1 MQELRE
7 EKPRTAKNQDK
18 ADMTNLAKILRCTT
32 ELLKRLEVAS
42 EKHRDAKVAESPG
55 EENIVP
61 EVLTKASAESK
72 IFDKARPEDSMEPK
86 TPVEEHIVTD

>member
-18 ADMTNLAKILRCTT
+18 ADMTNLAKILKFTT

-42 EKHRDAKVAESPG
+42 EKR
-55 EENIVP
+55 
-61 EVLTKASAESK
+61 
-72 IFDKARPEDSMEPK
+72 
-86 TPVEEHIVTD
+86 

>member
-42 EKHRDAKVAESPG
+42 EKRRDAKVAESPG
-55 EENIVP
+55 EHTVQLSIEGKSGEI
-61 EVLTKASAESK
+61 EGK
-72 IFDKARPEDSMEPK
+72 IEGIFFRNRGQIEG
-86 TPVEEHIVTD
+86 I